1 MDGLNAREVRA
12 GAASAIV
19 AESAAIPPHIRSRVL
34 EVRSVYVPETSRKA
48 GLGNALMR
56 KLCADA
62 DIAGNALFLMP
73 DGETDADTAR
83 LEGWYSVHGF
93 VRIQDEPAVIMFRKP
108 QQTLIKH

>member
-1 MDGLNAREVRA
+1 MDGLNTREVRA
-12 GAASAIV
+12 GAARAIV
-19 AESAAIPPHIRSRVL
+19 AESAAISPRIRSRVL
-34 EVRSVYVPETSRKA
+34 EVRSVYVPEGKRKA

-93 VRIQDEPAVIMFRKP
+93 VRIQDEPVIMFRKQ

>member
-1 MDGLNAREVRA
+1 MDGLNVREVRA

-19 AESAAIPPHIRSRVL
+19 AESVAIPPRIRSR
-34 EVRSVYVPETSRKA
+34 VRSVYVPENSRKA

-93 VRIQDEPAVIMFRKP
+93 VRIQDDPVIMFRKP

>member
-19 AESAAIPPHIRSRVL
+19 AESAAIPPHIRSKVL
-34 EVRSVYVPETSRKA
+34 EVRSVYVPETRRKA

-62 DIAGNALFLMP
+62 DIAGNALFLNP
-73 DGETDADTAR
+73 DSAR
-83 LEGWYSVHGF
+83 LERWYETHGF
-93 VRIQDEPAVIMFRKP
+93 ERIQDEPVIMFRKP
-108 QQTLIKH
+108 QQTMIKY